1 MLRDSA
7 HASMDKGC
15 RVNEFYI
22 SASAG
27 RCGPRIARTDDFLDH
42 RMAAMSVWNCSNGT
56 SPLRETNM
64 SIKVEWACMSAP
76 ELRAI
81 AAREG
86 ASPAALFPRA
96 SEQLDVQLATGEQ
109 HVVLRFADVG

>member
-1 MLRDSA
+1 
-7 HASMDKGC
+7 
-15 RVNEFYI
+15 
-22 SASAG
+22 
-27 RCGPRIARTDDFLDH
+27 
-42 RMAAMSVWNCSNGT
+42 
-56 SPLRETNM
+56 M